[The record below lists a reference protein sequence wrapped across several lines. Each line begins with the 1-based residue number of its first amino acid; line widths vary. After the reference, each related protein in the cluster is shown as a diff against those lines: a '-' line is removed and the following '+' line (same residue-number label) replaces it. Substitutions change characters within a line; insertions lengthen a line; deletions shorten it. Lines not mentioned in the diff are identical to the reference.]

1 MCCELCPEFEEC
13 EDSFEGSEYCCLKC
27 PEYEDCP
34 SRLELDYDNFGD
46 DDDTEEAEF

>member
-13 EDSFEGSEYCCLKC
+13 EHYSEWPEYCCPKC

-34 SRLELDYDNFGD
+34 IRLDMAYTEFGD
-46 DDDTEEAEF
+46 DEDAEDPEF